1 MIRPERFAVVLSGC
15 PDQPAHSC
23 QHGES
28 EKPVVLNAFSR
39 AMQQRQLRI
48 DQAQGVLG
56 KLRRAEARPR
66 VLQRAQQGP
75 AAVARGGQRFIEIAA
90 HDRAPPGGLFPN
102 HRKKML
108 SVRQDKAFRITR

>member
-28 EKPVVLNAFSR
+28 EKPVVLNARAR
-39 AMQQRQLRI
+39 AMQQGQLRI
-48 DQAQGVLG
+48 DQVQDILG
-56 KLRRAEARPR
+56 QLRRAEARPR
-66 VLQRAQQGP
+66 VFDRAHQGP
-75 AAVARGGQRFIEIAA
+75 AAVARVSQRFIEIAA
-90 HDRAPPGGLFPN
+90 HDRVPPGGLFPN

-108 SVRQDKAFRITR
+108 SVRQDKALRIT